1 MKLLRYGEK
10 GSEKPGLLDA
20 DGTIRDLSGVIPDI
34 AGAALTS
41 ASLAKLKGLKTAD
54 LPKVDGKVR
63 LGPCVGHVGHFIAV
77 GLNFEDHAK
86 ETNSP
91 IPKEPIL
98 FDKAS
103 SCIVG
108 PDDDIVVPPRS
119 TKLDWEVELAIV
131 IGDGGYDIPLE
142 DAMKHVA
149 GYCVCNDVSE
159 RAWQI
164 EGTGQW
170 TKGKSAPTFGP
181 IGPWVVT
188 TDEVP
193 DTSNL
198 AMWLEVNGQKR
209 QNGST
214 KTMIFDV
221 PFLVSYI
228 SRFMALES
236 GDVIT
241 TGTPP
246 GVGLGMKP
254 PTYLQAGDTIRLGIA
269 GLGEQHQKVVPYKK
283 G

>member
-1 MKLLRYGEK
+1 
-10 GSEKPGLLDA
+10 
-20 DGTIRDLSGVIPDI
+20 
-34 AGAALTS
+34 
-41 ASLAKLKGLKTAD
+41 
-54 LPKVDGKVR
+54 VDGKVR

-254 PTYLQAGDTIRLGIA
+254 PTYLQAGDTIRLGIT